1 MRSCVFG
8 CAQCFALH
16 AANALAFC
24 LPASLPSRPPLL
36 TYSLANSSAPSLQ
49 GNQCCEE
56 PQYRLAVLAAL
67 PGLTVLDLHQVRLRL
82 R

>member
-1 MRSCVFG
+1 MLWRSV
-8 CAQCFALH
+8 
-16 AANALAFC
+16 
-24 LPASLPSRPPLL
+24 SLPLFPPSLPYSLTHLL
-36 TYSLANSSAPSLQ
+36 TPSLPPSLQ